1 MLDPYNIKSPV
12 CIVPGFDALV
22 GRLLSKSKYFSFPFS
37 SLMLI
42 VKGSC
47 VLNEVAVALLYT
59 VALNMLLPT
68 VILSFILSVFEV
80 WLELLVTSL
89 VLLQQAKSWMQ
100 IKQDKKVITA
110 FIVPT

>member
-1 MLDPYNIKSPV
+1 
-12 CIVPGFDALV
+12 
-22 GRLLSKSKYFSFPFS
+22 
-37 SLMLI
+37 MLI

-59 VALNMLLPT
+59 VALNVLLPT

-100 IKQDKKVITA
+100 IKQERRVIKG
-110 FIVPT
+110 FILSRFYL

>member
-1 MLDPYNIKSPV
+1 
-12 CIVPGFDALV
+12 
-22 GRLLSKSKYFSFPFS
+22 
-37 SLMLI
+37 MLI

-59 VALNMLLPT
+59 VAVNVLLLT

-100 IKQDKKVITA
+100 IKQERRVIKG
-110 FIVPT
+110 FILSRFYL

>member
-1 MLDPYNIKSPV
+1 
-12 CIVPGFDALV
+12 
-22 GRLLSKSKYFSFPFS
+22 
-37 SLMLI
+37 MLI

-59 VALNMLLPT
+59 VALNVLLPT
-68 VILSFILSVFEV
+68 VILSSILSVFEV

-100 IKQDKKVITA
+100 IKQERRVIKG
-110 FIVPT
+110 FILSRFYL